1 MNSFEPEPRCGSTR
15 RCKPKTESLQE
26 LAATCSGDFL
36 SRVSAMYMWR
46 SNAKATLLSP
56 MATRLLGMSDGI
68 TGSGP
73 ARNGSSIALSS
84 NDAMKSSVRSD

>member
-1 MNSFEPEPRCGSTR
+1 
-15 RCKPKTESLQE
+15 
-26 LAATCSGDFL
+26 
-36 SRVSAMYMWR
+36 MYMWR

-73 ARNGSSIALSS
+73 ARKGSSIALSS
-84 NDAMKSSVRSD
+84 NDAMKSSVRND